1 MSTDG
6 ETATPGETAFGA
18 PVRGIIVRYWAGA
31 RAAAG
36 VESDVI
42 VTSGP
47 LSLVDVRS
55 RAAMLHP
62 NTRLAAVLSVC
73 AVLVGEEPV
82 SSADPAT
89 VQIPPG
95 AVVEFLPPFAGG

>member
-1 MSTDG
+1 MTSDW
-6 ETATPGETAFGA
+6 ETATPGETAAGA
-18 PVRGIIVRYWAGA
+18 LDGSITVRYWAGA

-36 VESDVI
+36 VGTDMIE
-42 VTSGP
+42 TSSP
-47 LSLVDVRS
+47 LSLVDVRA
-55 RAAMLHP
+55 RAAALHP
-62 NTRLAAVLSVC
+62 DTRLAAVLSVC

-89 VQIPPG
+89 VWIDAG

>member
-1 MSTDG
+1 MTSDWETSTSG
-6 ETATPGETAFGA
+6 ETATVASAGSIT
-18 PVRGIIVRYWAGA
+18 VRYWAGA

-36 VESDVI
+36 VQTDAIE
-42 VTSGP
+42 TSSP
-47 LSLVDVRS
+47 LSLEDVRV
-55 RAAMLHP
+55 RAAALHP
-62 NTRLAAVLSVC
+62 DTRLADVLSVC

-89 VQIPPG
+89 VWIDPG

>member
-1 MSTDG
+1 MSADR
-6 ETATPGETAFGA
+6 ETATPGATVSGA
-18 PVRGIIVRYWAGA
+18 PVRSITVRYWAGA

-36 VESDVI
+36 VETDAI

-47 LSLVDVRS
+47 LSLVDVRA
-55 RAAMLHP
+55 RAALLHP
-62 NTRLAAVLSVC
+62 DTRLAAVLSVC